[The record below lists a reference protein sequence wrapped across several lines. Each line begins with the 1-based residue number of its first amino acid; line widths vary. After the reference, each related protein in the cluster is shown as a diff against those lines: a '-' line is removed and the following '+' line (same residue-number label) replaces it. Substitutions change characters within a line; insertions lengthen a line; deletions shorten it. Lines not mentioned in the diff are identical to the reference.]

1 MKRAEAENLE
11 INFDS
16 MLNEVRDLQVESD
29 CSKVVTLINTRIEGV
44 RKTREETYLAIGR
57 LCADGYGAPASS
69 GKESS
74 LTSIGEKRWSLP
86 RHLTGRQD
94 PQIA

>member
-1 MKRAEAENLE
+1 MKRAETENLE

-16 MLNEVRDLQVESD
+16 MLNEVRDLQVESE

-57 LCADGYGAPASS
+57 LCGRIRRT
-69 GKESS
+69 GK
-74 LTSIGEKRWSLP
+74 
-86 RHLTGRQD
+86 
-94 PQIA
+94 